1 MAKELQIEVMQRQ
14 QSRILG
20 VSSLRDLVALLADEP
35 EVFLVYDENVAW
47 VAGEVTCSAVKGSIA
62 IDTSEEEKCMDT
74 VLSISR
80 QLMAAGASR
89 KALVVAIGGG
99 ITTDLVGFAASIYKR
114 GIRYANVPTTLLAQV
129 DAAIGG
135 KNGVNLDGYKNM
147 LGTIVQP
154 VFTFLCP
161 EPLKTL
167 PTREFKAGVAEMLK
181 TFLLADAD
189 AYESAV
195 SLLRSATKKADFV
208 AERANL
214 GISVTKTPDFVAE
227 QCSQAARVAERGT
240 QAVYAAEPAADLG
253 ALAFRAAE
261 IKAGIVQRDPFEQ
274 GERMKLNLG
283 HTFAHAIEHEAQERG
298 DDIRHGEAVAIGI
311 ILAAEMSDRE
321 GLSTGLAARLM
332 ADFEAIGLPTE
343 SPYPMEELRK
353 AMAKDKKAEGG
364 KLRLVLL
371 KEPGSV
377 IVQLADV

>member
-14 QSRILG
+14 QSRVLG
-20 VSSLRDLVALLADEP
+20 GSSLRDLAMLLADEP
-35 EVFLVYDENVAW
+35 EIFLVYDENVAW
-47 VAGEVTCSAVKGSIA
+47 LAGEVLQLLQNRPFLAIA

-74 VLSISR
+74 VLSITR
-80 QLMAAGASR
+80 QLMEAGASR

-161 EPLKTL
+161 EPLRSL
-167 PTREFKAGVAEMLK
+167 PLREFKAGVAEMLK

-195 SLLRSATKKADFV
+195 NLLRSATNMADFV

-214 GISVTKTPDFVAE
+214 GLSATKTPDFVAE
-227 QCSQAARVAERGT
+227 QSIQT
-240 QAVYAAEPAADLG
+240 SPAAEPAAELG
-253 ALAFRAAE
+253 TLAFRAAE

-321 GLSTGLAARLM
+321 GLSIGLAARLK
-332 ADFEAIGLPTE
+332 ADFEAIGLPME
-343 SPYPMEELRK
+343 SPYPVEELRK

-364 KLRLVLL
+364 KQRFVLL

-377 IVQLADV
+377 IIQLADI